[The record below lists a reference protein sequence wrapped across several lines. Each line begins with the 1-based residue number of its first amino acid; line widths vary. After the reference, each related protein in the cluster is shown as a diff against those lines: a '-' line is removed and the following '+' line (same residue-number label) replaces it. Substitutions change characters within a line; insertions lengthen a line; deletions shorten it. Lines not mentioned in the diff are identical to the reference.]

1 MDTETVT
8 IVLPLPARVLSP
20 NCAVATPGGRFA
32 KAAATKRYRRIA
44 REAVQD
50 ECLVGWE
57 RASVAATFY
66 WPNQRRRDTDNAIAS
81 LKAAYDGLVDA
92 GLLPD
97 DDYEHMQR
105 ERPVFEIDRDHPR
118 VELLVT
124 RLQ

>member
-1 MDTETVT
+1 MDTEAVT

-32 KAAATKRYRRIA
+32 KAAATKRYRKLA
-44 REAVQD
+44 REAVQE
-50 ECLVGWE
+50 ECLVGWGK
-57 RASVAATFY
+57 ASVAATFY
-66 WPNQRRRDTDNAIAS
+66 WPNKRRRDTDNAIAS

-97 DDYEHMQR
+97 DDYECMQR